1 MWRVQTS
8 VNRAFVTLWI
18 VFQTITLL
26 QSAIVNTTRLVTITS
41 STQWKKLPTITYS
54 DTNNFPT
61 TTALRNGSPVIV
73 TSPSSERVALSEKKS
88 KANYNSSSNSNVFL
102 SKHSDFEK
110 LVTKTLEAQ
119 KNSQLSAS
127 IPTDGNGTV
136 KIEKISKT
144 TLATSSLSIISNKMR
159 NMEISGSSVGGGM
172 VTLATFPR
180 SRQDA
185 VKAKS
190 TISIVDSK
198 TQGAMSVYSK
208 SSSIVMKNAKSA
220 KIPSRSFSV
229 LESSKTIN
237 SLNRTFGKGESLAKD
252 VIDSTV
258 QTTSLPQANT
268 KISGRSGIAI
278 SSFIPEI
285 IFSSQALVTTTNS
298 SPLIATTAVPQLVAR
313 TDVPLLDTIKSF
325 SSLVIT
331 TDVTLL
337 SAKTPVSALFATSPP
352 SLVTSTSAPL
362 LVTITDGDILV
373 TPMITTEIG
382 IPLVKTTPDPI
393 SIKASATPL
402 VATTTYSSSFTATH
416 TADLGMHASLKSSGM
431 MKQSI
436 SSNHSLSSVTNMTQ
450 DIPGIIH
457 SKRTASTL
465 VATST
470 YASSFNATHIADLEI
485 HASLKPSAIMKQSI
499 LSIHSLS
506 SVTNMTQYIPGIIHS
521 KVTASPMATTTTYP
535 SSFNATHTADLEI
548 QANLKSSTMM
558 KHSISSNNSLSSATN
573 MIQDIPGI
581 IHGKVTTSPMV
592 TTTTYSL
599 SFNATQTADLEIHA
613 SLKPSAIMKQSLL
626 SIHSLSSVP
635 NMTQDI
641 PGIIHSK
648 VTASPRVTTTTYTS
662 SFNATQTTDL
672 GMHSS
677 LKLSGMMKQSISSSH
692 SLLSVLN
699 MTQYIQGIIHSKV
712 TVSTLV
718 APTTY
723 YSSFNATQTAGL
735 GMHSSLKSSGMM
747 KQSIS
752 FNHSF
757 SSVSNMTQNIPRI
770 IHSKV
775 TASPLVATKTYSSSF
790 NATQT
795 ADLGMHSSLKSSAM
809 MEQSISPNHSLSSV
823 SNMTQYIPGI
833 IHSKITV
840 KEPFANT
847 TSATPLVTTTTYS
860 SSFNATHTADLGMH
874 SSLKPSTMMKQSIS
888 SNRSLA
894 SVTNMTQ
901 DIPGI
906 IHGKVTASPMVTTT
920 TYSSSFNATQTA
932 DLGMHSSLK
941 PSAMMKHSI
950 SPNHSLSRVT
960 NMTQDIPRI
969 IHSKVTASALVATT
983 TYSTSFNA
991 TQAADLGMHSILK
1004 PSTMMK
1010 QSISSNHSLS
1020 SVTNMTQDIPGII
1033 YGKITASPLVT
1044 RTTYSSSFNATQ
1056 TADLG
1061 MHSSLKSPAMMKQSI
1076 SSNHSFSS
1084 ISNLTQYIPGII
1096 HSKVTVK
1103 EPLAKTTSASP
1114 LVVTTGHYLSSNAR
1128 HTATIMIT
1136 PEINPSTSMTSQQQY
1151 QKTVFGKNVNIT
1163 RHVSFSSS
1171 IPTLVYST
1179 STARNATSIS
1189 NIGSES
1195 SFKLARSYGFTTA
1208 METTP
1213 GNRTVNNVEVQE
1225 TLSKPTLT
1233 LYQFAENITIS
1244 TSSATSTN
1252 ITITLTIKKDINI
1265 KYATASY
1272 TTQGQSH
1279 GKNFTS
1285 LQQTGVP
1292 VLRKTFGVASSST
1305 YNYAVSGK
1313 STSIK
1318 SVIHK
1323 ESLSRPISS
1332 VSSILPSRK
1341 TISFHRNPTKTR
1353 SSSIISTTIESKMNI
1368 SVAAIVSTLIVS
1380 SVRKTTEKEIKYS
1393 TMVPSENTT
1402 PLRQEFHVTFK
1413 ITSEDFTNALSRE
1426 SSKEFQEKRREIENM
1441 FDRAYKNFPGYIYSK
1456 VRRFY
1461 KGSIGC
1467 DVAVFV
1473 ESKDSSPISKEEME
1487 GQLLN
1492 ANKSAVFG
1500 KYVIADFEVDEA
1512 TPRANQKEKKK
1523 SWGRWPVIVI
1533 SILGGV
1539 CVVLLVIVISQCVS
1553 SGVM

>member
-1 MWRVQTS
+1 
-8 VNRAFVTLWI
+8 
-18 VFQTITLL
+18 
-26 QSAIVNTTRLVTITS
+26 
-41 STQWKKLPTITYS
+41 
-54 DTNNFPT
+54 
-61 TTALRNGSPVIV
+61 
-73 TSPSSERVALSEKKS
+73 
-88 KANYNSSSNSNVFL
+88 
-102 SKHSDFEK
+102 
-110 LVTKTLEAQ
+110 
-119 KNSQLSAS
+119 
-127 IPTDGNGTV
+127 
-136 KIEKISKT
+136 
-144 TLATSSLSIISNKMR
+144 
-159 NMEISGSSVGGGM
+159 
-172 VTLATFPR
+172 
-180 SRQDA
+180 
-185 VKAKS
+185 
-190 TISIVDSK
+190 
-198 TQGAMSVYSK
+198 
-208 SSSIVMKNAKSA
+208 
-220 KIPSRSFSV
+220 
-229 LESSKTIN
+229 
-237 SLNRTFGKGESLAKD
+237 
-252 VIDSTV
+252 
-258 QTTSLPQANT
+258 
-268 KISGRSGIAI
+268 
-278 SSFIPEI
+278 
-285 IFSSQALVTTTNS
+285 
-298 SPLIATTAVPQLVAR
+298 
-313 TDVPLLDTIKSF
+313 
-325 SSLVIT
+325 
-331 TDVTLL
+331 
-337 SAKTPVSALFATSPP
+337 
-352 SLVTSTSAPL
+352 
-362 LVTITDGDILV
+362 
-373 TPMITTEIG
+373 
-382 IPLVKTTPDPI
+382 
-393 SIKASATPL
+393 
-402 VATTTYSSSFTATH
+402 
-416 TADLGMHASLKSSGM
+416 
-431 MKQSI
+431 
-436 SSNHSLSSVTNMTQ
+436 
-450 DIPGIIH
+450 
-457 SKRTASTL
+457 
-465 VATST
+465 
-470 YASSFNATHIADLEI
+470 
-485 HASLKPSAIMKQSI
+485 
-499 LSIHSLS
+499 
-506 SVTNMTQYIPGIIHS
+506 
-521 KVTASPMATTTTYP
+521 
-535 SSFNATHTADLEI
+535 
-548 QANLKSSTMM
+548 
-558 KHSISSNNSLSSATN
+558 
-573 MIQDIPGI
+573 
-581 IHGKVTTSPMV
+581 
-592 TTTTYSL
+592 
-599 SFNATQTADLEIHA
+599 
-613 SLKPSAIMKQSLL
+613 
-626 SIHSLSSVP
+626 
-635 NMTQDI
+635 
-641 PGIIHSK
+641 
-648 VTASPRVTTTTYTS
+648 
-662 SFNATQTTDL
+662 
-672 GMHSS
+672 
-677 LKLSGMMKQSISSSH
+677 
-692 SLLSVLN
+692 
-699 MTQYIQGIIHSKV
+699 
-712 TVSTLV
+712 
-718 APTTY
+718 
-723 YSSFNATQTAGL
+723 
-735 GMHSSLKSSGMM
+735 
-747 KQSIS
+747 
-752 FNHSF
+752 
-757 SSVSNMTQNIPRI
+757 
-770 IHSKV
+770 
-775 TASPLVATKTYSSSF
+775 
-790 NATQT
+790 
-795 ADLGMHSSLKSSAM
+795 
-809 MEQSISPNHSLSSV
+809 
-823 SNMTQYIPGI
+823 
-833 IHSKITV
+833 
-840 KEPFANT
+840 
-847 TSATPLVTTTTYS
+847 
-860 SSFNATHTADLGMH
+860 
-874 SSLKPSTMMKQSIS
+874 
-888 SNRSLA
+888 
-894 SVTNMTQ
+894 
-901 DIPGI
+901 
-906 IHGKVTASPMVTTT
+906 
-920 TYSSSFNATQTA
+920 
-932 DLGMHSSLK
+932 
-941 PSAMMKHSI
+941 
-950 SPNHSLSRVT
+950 
-960 NMTQDIPRI
+960 MTQDIPRI

-1020 SVTNMTQDIPGII
+1020 SVTNMTQDIPGIIYGKITASPMVTTTTYSSSFNATQAADLGMHSSLKSSAMMKQSISFNHSLSRVTNMTQDIPSIIHSQVTASPMVATTTYSSSFNATHTADLRMHSSLKSSGIMKQSISSNHSHSGVSNMTQYIPGIIHSKVTASPLVATTTYSTSFNATHTSDLGMHSSLKPSTMMKQSISPNHSLSSVTNMTQDISGII

-1179 STARNATSIS
+1179 SIARNATSIS

-1500 KYVIADFEVDEA
+1500 KYVIGDFEVDEA

>member
-450 DIPGIIH
+450 
-457 SKRTASTL
+457 
-465 VATST
+465 
-470 YASSFNATHIADLEI
+470 
-485 HASLKPSAIMKQSI
+485 
-499 LSIHSLS
+499 
-506 SVTNMTQYIPGIIHS
+506 YIPGIIHS

-906 IHGKVTASPMVTTT
+906 IHGKVTASPMV
-920 TYSSSFNATQTA
+920 
-932 DLGMHSSLK
+932 
-941 PSAMMKHSI
+941 
-950 SPNHSLSRVT
+950 
-960 NMTQDIPRI
+960 
-969 IHSKVTASALVATT
+969 ATT

-1020 SVTNMTQDIPGII
+1020 SVTNMTQDIPGIIYGKITASPMVTTTTYSSSFNATQAADLGMRSSLKSSAMMKQSISFNHSLSRVTNMTQDIPSIIHSQVTASPMVATTTYSSSFNATHIADLRMHSSLKSSGIMKQSISSNHSHSGVSNMTQYIPGIIHSKVTASPLVATATYSTSFNATHTSDLGMHSSLKPSTMMKQSISPNHSLSSVTNMTQDISGII

-1467 DVAVFV
+1467 C
-1473 ESKDSSPISKEEME
+1473 
-1487 GQLLN
+1487 
-1492 ANKSAVFG
+1492 
-1500 KYVIADFEVDEA
+1500 
-1512 TPRANQKEKKK
+1512 
-1523 SWGRWPVIVI
+1523 
-1533 SILGGV
+1533 SIRG
-1539 CVVLLVIVISQCVS
+1539 I
-1553 SGVM
+1553 